1 MKRVLAMSSVD
12 PEELNKQIEERKK
25 KDAEAKAQ
33 EKQKEDVKR
42 HEEEAKKL
50 YDFYG
55 YDEKSIDKHAY
66 IITIGRYKSE
76 QNKKK
81 FEKLKL
87 DLKNKQNNKRAEIA
101 KAGLSEKK
109 IKQKNIEIAELEIRI
124 LYCNSK
130 IDDAQTHY
138 ELFDKIN
145 TKATLNPTPKILD
158 ILKNQT
164 VRINNAIQT
173 QRGLLKTFEKNALA
187 FAKAER
193 SLSAEHLELANNL
206 LTKSPREA
214 IEDIKNSIGGR
225 GKKAIKEKNAV
236 LAYIQCERNKRDSE
250 IDYQFSRKIFENSV
264 RDASKEAD
272 ATKELKE
279 QLASLTTA
287 INEREGYKK
296 DLVATEAKKLEN
308 FNTLILL
315 ATEIE
320 AITENIRK
328 LSDKDKNEKLAELK
342 QRLEALHLED
352 KQLNRQIDDANRLYS
367 LSNYLIA
374 EAAKD
379 GDAKK
384 LAAKLKDLKVA
395 ANRQKIYRKK
405 LEAVER
411 KILKTNTNKPKTKND
426 NERNEL
432 KKTQLTREK
441 EDAELA
447 HSMMTAFIEDA
458 EKAER
463 ADNENADTDPDK
475 KTNFEILKEQA
486 NQLREGI
493 GGRRKYRK
501 NVVFGQTKNRLALEE
516 AENKHLE
523 IEIKRKENKQRLDDP
538 KFNQEK
544 EDLKSLQKARNE
556 NKTGLESVILNR
568 MSLRAIHEIGQLSLK
583 DATLSLQEQ
592 QASRRVANAA
602 QDHAIGR
609 AFLTQAKAD
618 KNPSNLQSQF
628 ALMEITVAVRNV
640 LTRQLEEEETRQLKK
655 KNELQKAEFDVIE
668 HKKKL
673 EIEKE
678 TLKDMARTKDAS
690 SPEFIAQQSAVYA
703 SESQLQY
710 KEWELKK
717 LQRRQAEE
725 ATFDD
730 RRLANAMKNENEAN
744 RLLKII
750 LSPKTKVTERENAQ
764 KELKELK
771 NNIKKEKELEEK
783 LAPPARVKEREQY
796 RTRLEKAE
804 ERRLE
809 YTKKMNMLAMK
820 ELKASIIVDKL
831 AEKRKK
837 LEAKDEQIKREE
849 ADAKLLYDFSAKL
862 LQISIDDTSQENKNG
877 AAKKLKAQ
885 FKELKT
891 ASKIQKNLSDRISAI
906 DKKMNSSLYLSL
918 NIKTIAQLQRQKNDL
933 IFGHTET
940 QKLIQTAFDKKPP
953 DPKGLAKDCKN
964 LSAGIGGYSVFK
976 GGLFGQE
983 RNREALD
990 KYESLDSKNEKNL
1003 IESNIRLTAADAV
1016 KNEHP
1021 KRYKRALENHEDCT
1035 LLKEQS
1041 RRRLL
1046 DAKNDYDMG
1055 SRLLKRAV
1063 ADEPQKPTKAERLA
1077 LLKKQFAV
1085 LKVSIKARNKLVKRL
1100 EKIEKNAKKTERKDA
1115 KNIKKAEDRKE
1126 SIEKDLKKANDTL
1139 TKLKETNPQ
1148 IPYAINKQ
1156 EEKIERL
1163 QEKLANQ
1170 TAKIKFLKDKAN
1182 GKKIRNDGLIARA
1195 KEFCN
1200 DANTPIKT
1208 VLGSTDEKAAKDRF
1222 TFIQDQAN
1230 SADKTYKQ
1238 ERKSQNESYNT
1249 KIEEAK
1255 AYNKGKRQAKAV
1267 ARKKKLAEAKQAAAD
1282 AKAADANQG
1291 KTAPGTAA
1299 TPAAATTAPTAKAG
1313 ATSVSKKA
1321 KTRVTA
1327 LGNKMAAGVKKA
1339 HKGAKKAHEDAKA
1352 LAAAAKE
1359 GAEKLSDKVSERAG
1373 EFKKQATATGQRVKA
1388 RTQTAA
1394 QNAKQ
1399 GITKYAVK
1407 LSNPMLKRIQ
1417 RRKARAATA
1426 PAAPKPPTP
1435 KTPAAP
1441 HSDSLNSISAP
1452 VHTSAAERAPS
1463 TVTKETNGRYIMEPK
1478 LDKGKPTKDFILYE
1492 VEPNSNRKIKVAD
1505 ITFKAD
1511 ENTQK
1516 KMMTAKFNT
1525 PIKEDTIGDAIK
1537 VIASVAAQCQP
1548 NDTTLYAKKPSGITS
1563 TFSNSDYNALV
1574 TTNCNEQFEKKHSQ
1588 ERTPQSLP
1596 SIAKDN
1602 NTVTNTAD
1610 LALKEEKPS
1619 APQKLSMH

>member
-12 PEELNKQIEERKK
+12 PEELNKQLEEREK

-33 EKQKEDVKR
+33 EKQKKDVER
-42 HEEEAKKL
+42 HEGEAKKL
-50 YDFYG
+50 YDFYD

-109 IKQKNIEIAELEIRI
+109 IKQKKIEIAELEIRI

-130 IDDAQTHY
+130 IEDAQRHY

-145 TKATLNPTPKILD
+145 TKATLTPTPKTLD

-173 QRGLLKTFEKNALA
+173 QRKLLTTLEKNALA
-187 FAKAER
+187 SARAARALSEENLKLAKD
-193 SLSAEHLELANNL
+193 L

-214 IEDIKNSIGGR
+214 MEGIKNIR

-250 IDYQFSRKIFENSV
+250 IDYQFSRKIFENAV

-272 ATKELKE
+272 VTKELKE

-315 ATEIE
+315 ATEIA

-328 LSDKDKNEKLAELK
+328 LSDKDKDEKLAELK

-690 SPEFIAQQSAVYA
+690 SLEFIAQQSAVYA

-730 RRLANAMKNENEAN
+730 RRLANAMKNEN
-744 RLLKII
+744 
-750 LSPKTKVTERENAQ
+750 
-764 KELKELK
+764 
-771 NNIKKEKELEEK
+771 
-783 LAPPARVKEREQY
+783 
-796 RTRLEKAE
+796 
-804 ERRLE
+804 
-809 YTKKMNMLAMK
+809 
-820 ELKASIIVDKL
+820 
-831 AEKRKK
+831 
-837 LEAKDEQIKREE
+837 
-849 ADAKLLYDFSAKL
+849 
-862 LQISIDDTSQENKNG
+862 
-877 AAKKLKAQ
+877 
-885 FKELKT
+885 
-891 ASKIQKNLSDRISAI
+891 
-906 DKKMNSSLYLSL
+906 
-918 NIKTIAQLQRQKNDL
+918 
-933 IFGHTET
+933 
-940 QKLIQTAFDKKPP
+940 
-953 DPKGLAKDCKN
+953 
-964 LSAGIGGYSVFK
+964 
-976 GGLFGQE
+976 
-983 RNREALD
+983 
-990 KYESLDSKNEKNL
+990 
-1003 IESNIRLTAADAV
+1003 
-1016 KNEHP
+1016 
-1021 KRYKRALENHEDCT
+1021 
-1035 LLKEQS
+1035 
-1041 RRRLL
+1041 
-1046 DAKNDYDMG
+1046 
-1055 SRLLKRAV
+1055 
-1063 ADEPQKPTKAERLA
+1063 
-1077 LLKKQFAV
+1077 
-1085 LKVSIKARNKLVKRL
+1085 
-1100 EKIEKNAKKTERKDA
+1100 
-1115 KNIKKAEDRKE
+1115 
-1126 SIEKDLKKANDTL
+1126 
-1139 TKLKETNPQ
+1139 
-1148 IPYAINKQ
+1148 
-1156 EEKIERL
+1156 
-1163 QEKLANQ
+1163 
-1170 TAKIKFLKDKAN
+1170 
-1182 GKKIRNDGLIARA
+1182 
-1195 KEFCN
+1195 
-1200 DANTPIKT
+1200 
-1208 VLGSTDEKAAKDRF
+1208 
-1222 TFIQDQAN
+1222 
-1230 SADKTYKQ
+1230 
-1238 ERKSQNESYNT
+1238 
-1249 KIEEAK
+1249 
-1255 AYNKGKRQAKAV
+1255 
-1267 ARKKKLAEAKQAAAD
+1267 
-1282 AKAADANQG
+1282 
-1291 KTAPGTAA
+1291 
-1299 TPAAATTAPTAKAG
+1299 
-1313 ATSVSKKA
+1313 
-1321 KTRVTA
+1321 
-1327 LGNKMAAGVKKA
+1327 
-1339 HKGAKKAHEDAKA
+1339 
-1352 LAAAAKE
+1352 
-1359 GAEKLSDKVSERAG
+1359 
-1373 EFKKQATATGQRVKA
+1373 
-1388 RTQTAA
+1388 
-1394 QNAKQ
+1394 
-1399 GITKYAVK
+1399 
-1407 LSNPMLKRIQ
+1407 
-1417 RRKARAATA
+1417 
-1426 PAAPKPPTP
+1426 
-1435 KTPAAP
+1435 
-1441 HSDSLNSISAP
+1441 
-1452 VHTSAAERAPS
+1452 
-1463 TVTKETNGRYIMEPK
+1463 
-1478 LDKGKPTKDFILYE
+1478 
-1492 VEPNSNRKIKVAD
+1492 
-1505 ITFKAD
+1505 
-1511 ENTQK
+1511 
-1516 KMMTAKFNT
+1516 
-1525 PIKEDTIGDAIK
+1525 
-1537 VIASVAAQCQP
+1537 
-1548 NDTTLYAKKPSGITS
+1548 
-1563 TFSNSDYNALV
+1563 
-1574 TTNCNEQFEKKHSQ
+1574 
-1588 ERTPQSLP
+1588 
-1596 SIAKDN
+1596 
-1602 NTVTNTAD
+1602 
-1610 LALKEEKPS
+1610 
-1619 APQKLSMH
+1619 